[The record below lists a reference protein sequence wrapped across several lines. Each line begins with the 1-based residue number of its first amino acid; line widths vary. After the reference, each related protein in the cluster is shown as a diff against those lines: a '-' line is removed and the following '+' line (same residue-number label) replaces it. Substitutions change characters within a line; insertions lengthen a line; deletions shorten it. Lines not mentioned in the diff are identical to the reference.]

1 MIVLLL
7 VWMLHPTLQTT
18 TTYNLGTAFV
28 ILNSISESPIFG
40 KQERDM
46 CQKVILRDKQVYH
59 LSQNGVYQS
68 WSIENLSSCSAY
80 LSTFGQGKHR
90 LNVDSTGKLVAVL
103 QEGS

>member
-28 ILNSISESPIFG
+28 ILNDISESSIFG

-46 CQKVILRDKQVYH
+46 CQKIILRDKQVYH
-59 LSQNGVYQS
+59 LSQNGVYQN
-68 WSIENLSSCSAY
+68 WPIENLSSCSAY
-80 LSTFGQGKHR
+80 LSTFG
-90 LNVDSTGKLVAVL
+90 
-103 QEGS
+103 